1 MKLRDLNTNIRT
13 DLFEYL
19 CNLEDI
25 NKYKF
30 VNYLDIITTDFVENS
45 EDGINE
51 LLEGFEPSDI
61 LRIED
66 RTERRNTLATK
77 CGDTLYSCDFG
88 DIINYNDLEEKLLD
102 TEVEDIQYV
111 LDYIDSD
118 YTLFKE
124 DKLYDTLGKIC
135 DDIRYSINSLIKYKD
150 TPKVNEFITDLD
162 NTKIKIK
169 KAIDKYNSRDI
180 SLT

>member
-51 LLEGFEPSDI
+51 LLGGFEPSDI

-88 DIINYNDLEEKLLD
+88 DIINYNDL
-102 TEVEDIQYV
+102 
-111 LDYIDSD
+111 
-118 YTLFKE
+118 
-124 DKLYDTLGKIC
+124 
-135 DDIRYSINSLIKYKD
+135 
-150 TPKVNEFITDLD
+150 
-162 NTKIKIK
+162 
-169 KAIDKYNSRDI
+169 
-180 SLT
+180 

>member
-77 CGDTLYSCDFG
+77 YG
-88 DIINYNDLEEKLLD
+88 
-102 TEVEDIQYV
+102 
-111 LDYIDSD
+111 
-118 YTLFKE
+118 TLFIVVILE
-124 DKLYDTLGKIC
+124 I
-135 DDIRYSINSLIKYKD
+135 
-150 TPKVNEFITDLD
+150 
-162 NTKIKIK
+162 
-169 KAIDKYNSRDI
+169 
-180 SLT
+180 